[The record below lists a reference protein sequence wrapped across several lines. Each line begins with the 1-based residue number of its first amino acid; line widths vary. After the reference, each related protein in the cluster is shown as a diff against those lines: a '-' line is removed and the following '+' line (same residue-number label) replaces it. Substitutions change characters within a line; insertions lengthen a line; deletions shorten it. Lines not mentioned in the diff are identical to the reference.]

1 MLFRKK
7 KTRRQDDKIWAT
19 KTLRLNGICD
29 EILKEMDRSYMVM
42 ILAHF
47 ERTLE
52 ELKEALDARGLKYKL
67 FKENWDIS
75 DFDLDG
81 IKQEGFEI
89 VILLSDVV
97 SSLGQFGD
105 SSKQASSRK
114 RRVHIVIVE
123 HHPLP
128 ERDEVVLSLAAHLP
142 YVTTIRF
149 HASLDEPLMT
159 LFGAD
164 RLASMLTRLGRSETS
179 PVIHPMI
186 TSAIATAQKKI
197 EKDAIGD
204 ERVESAED
212 WFYYNFPPSR
222 GRMR

>member
-7 KTRRQDDKIWAT
+7 KTRRQDDKIWAA
-19 KTLRLNGICD
+19 KTLKFNGICD
-29 EILKEMDRSYMVM
+29 EILKATKRGYMVSAV
-42 ILAHF
+42 AHF

-52 ELKEALDARGLKYKL
+52 ELKESLDARDLKYKL

-75 DFDLDG
+75 DFDLDE

-89 VILLSDVV
+89 VVLLSDVV
-97 SSLGQFGD
+97 FSLGQFD
-105 SSKQASSRK
+105 DRSRQASSRK
-114 RRVHIVIVE
+114 RRIHIVVVE

-128 ERDEVVLSLAAHLP
+128 ERDEVVLSFAARLP

-197 EKDAIGD
+197 KKDAIGD
-204 ERVESAED
+204 EKVESAED
-212 WFYYNFPPSR
+212 WFYYNFPHR
-222 GRMR
+222 KGK